1 MNIYCI
7 RLSLLTT
14 IFIKIKQ
21 EIDRKIIFYYNC
33 IDCGFTKLDDW
44 LRRSN
49 LKYIWNNVSIV

>member
-7 RLSLLTT
+7 KLSLLTT

-33 IDCGFTKLDDW
+33 IDCGFTKLDEIYM
-44 LRRSN
+44 
-49 LKYIWNNVSIV
+49 KQC